1 MLLYL
6 ELMCM
11 LNNIMQYLLLCLL
24 SLMVGC
30 ATQHIPM
37 PAPVPCEVKVQGEC
51 REMTAGERNG
61 AVTRGH
67 HEDIKDIK

>member
-1 MLLYL
+1 
-6 ELMCM
+6 
-11 LNNIMQYLLLCLL
+11 
-24 SLMVGC
+24 
-30 ATQHIPM
+30 M